1 MSAKKSIGTFALQL
15 TIDGVGADRVLPL
28 DAHINGVTLRIPP
41 WVAPSVIPGRSDL
54 LEIWILE
61 PGASSERRF
70 YNNLF
75 PVPVV
80 FPGPIHLPAQY
91 LQQTGD
97 ITLRY
102 RVTSGDTGNED
113 DSLPQVFTL
122 KRQVPVNLKETV
134 FPNAT
139 PWGYFNCYTS
149 PAIWVKVVV
158 RVPAQPGK
166 FLANDVCE
174 LYWEGF
180 TSLNGPVKDTKPPY
194 AVLNAI
200 PGTALRLPKKLT
212 QQEATSPQ
220 GFDFTLDTSYYVQ
233 YIKPIEYG
241 SAMCTYTHYRNG
253 VALAGSY
260 PEIVKIDRRIS
271 GSSPCGP

>member
-1 MSAKKSIGTFALQL
+1 MSTRKSIGIFALPL
-15 TIDGVGADRVLPL
+15 TIDGVGADKVLPT
-28 DAHINGVTLRIPP
+28 DAHLNGVTLRVPP

-54 LEIWILE
+54 LEIWVLE
-61 PGASSERRF
+61 PGASSETRF

-102 RVTSGDTGNED
+102 RVTSGDTGNDD
-113 DSLPQVFTL
+113 DSLPQVFIL
-122 KRQVPVNLKETV
+122 KRPVPVKLKEV
-134 FPNAT
+134 VYPDANF
-139 PWGYFNCYTS
+139 WGYLMCLTF
-149 PAIWVKVVV
+149 PAIWDVVVV
-158 RVPAQPGK
+158 RVPAQPGT

-174 LYWEGF
+174 LDWEGF
-180 TSLNGPVKDTKPPY
+180 TSLNGVNP
-194 AVLNAI
+194 I
-200 PGTALRLPKKLT
+200 PGTALKIKKTLT

-220 GFDFTLDTSYYVQ
+220 GFDFRLDSSYYAT

-241 SAMCTYTHYRNG
+241 SAKCTYTHYRNG
-253 VALAGSY
+253 IAQASSY